1 MHGVPLPKLMKC
13 ATSNGLRKSLTIHVR
28 GRFARSSMLHTEVA
42 TRHTERI
49 GELAPALVSAVAW
62 KGEQQAADGVCVQ
75 SSAGWRRMAAKSR
88 PVCLGSGRCLSSM
101 AEERHSVFDFG
112 SVGMQE

>member
-62 KGEQQAADGVCVQ
+62 KGEQQAADGVCAQ
-75 SSAGWRRMAAKSR
+75 SSAGWRRMAAIEKQ
-88 PVCLGSGRCLSSM
+88 GCLSVSG
-101 AEERHSVFDFG
+101 AG
-112 SVGMQE
+112 GA